1 MSHWQEPQRGQND
14 YQAPAPYPAHGSS
27 ASLASYNSYEQP
39 YPSNEH
45 GHPSQG
51 YPSNDQAYPSND
63 QGYPPHEQAYS
74 SNAHGYPSNQYGGY
88 PSHDHV
94 YADNA
99 SAYADS
105 TYNLNPS
112 GPGKGQYHEGSAYH
126 DEPPLPPP
134 VRRNDKRATYLAAA
148 TPKSRGRRKRII
160 ISLVAAVIILGAAGA
175 ALYFFVF
182 KKKDAA
188 TSTSTSS
195 PHNNVAVAVTGG
207 DGSTI
212 VANDGTNFTYTN
224 PFGGQWYWDANDPFN
239 NGARPQSWSPAL
251 NETFTI
257 GEDKIRGVNIGGWLV
272 TEPFIVPSLYQTVQA
287 SAAAAAGNITVI
299 DEWTLLQAGGQ
310 QALEDHYNTF
320 ITEQDFMQ
328 IAAAGL
334 NFVRIPIAYWAI
346 EVLEGEG
353 FLGNVSWTYFLKAIQ
368 WARKYGLRINIDL
381 HCLPGSQNGWNHSG
395 RLGTYNVL
403 FGPMGIANAQR
414 SLDYIR
420 IIAEFISQ
428 PEYVDVIPM
437 FGVTNEPQGGSITQD
452 ILSRYYLQAYNNVR
466 LAGGIGAG
474 NGPIVSFHDGFLGP
488 AEWAGFLPNA
498 DRATLD
504 MHPYLC
510 FTSQTNAP
518 IDSQTATPCTSWGGL
533 FNTTMADFGFI
544 VAGEWS
550 NAITDCGLYVNGV
563 GQGTRYEG
571 TFPGSP
577 GQWPVMGNCTTD
589 VLDYQSW
596 NATTKAAYMT
606 FAQSSMDALQNWFF
620 WTWKI
625 GNSTAGIVEAPQWS
639 YSLGLQEGWMPPDP
653 RAAVGQ
659 CGNPSPFPG
668 PLSAWQTGGAGAGSI
683 PTSVIES
690 LAWPPPSIF
699 WPNSVS
705 TPGSLLPTY
714 TPAGT
719 PVTLPGPTFT
729 TTSATSTGTANAGDG
744 WANASDQA
752 GMMGPAAGCTYYDP
766 WVGSS
771 FAPPSPLCTGAA
783 ALRRRESAAEAPE
796 PAITAPPTARR

>member
-1 MSHWQEPQRGQND
+1 MSTAILRMAILRTAILRTAIPRT
-14 YQAPAPYPAHGSS
+14 SM
-27 ASLASYNSYEQP
+27 
-39 YPSNEH
+39 
-45 GHPSQG
+45 G
-51 YPSNDQAYPSND
+51 YALN
-63 QGYPPHEQAYS
+63 H
-74 SNAHGYPSNQYGGY
+74 HGYPSSEHGY
-88 PSHDHV
+88 PSHEHV

-105 TYNLNPS
+105 TYNLNP
-112 GPGKGQYHEGSAYH
+112 GGAGSRPYH
-126 DEPPLPPP
+126 DGSSYDEPILAP
-134 VRRNDKRATYLAAA
+134 VRHNEKRATYVA
-148 TPKSRGRRKRII
+148 PKSRGRRKRII
-160 ISLVAAVIILGAAGA
+160 ISLVVLLVILGAAGA

-182 KKKDAA
+182 KKKDPAA
-188 TSTSTSS
+188 GS
-195 PHNNVAVAVTGG
+195 PSKSVQSKIAVAVTGN

-212 VANDGTNFTYTN
+212 IADDGSNFTYTN
-224 PFGGQWYWDANDPFN
+224 PFGGTWYWDANDPFN
-239 NGARPQSWSPAL
+239 NAARPQSWSPAL
-251 NETFTI
+251 NETFTV
-257 GEDKIRGVNIGGWLV
+257 GVDKIRGVNIGGWLV
-272 TEPFIVPSLYQTVQA
+272 TEPFIVPALYQTVQA
-287 SAAAAAGNITVI
+287 SAPSGITVI
-299 DEWTLLQAGGQ
+299 DEYTLLQAGGQ
-310 QALEDHYNTF
+310 AALEDHYKTF

-368 WARKYGLRINIDL
+368 WARKYGLRINVDL

-395 RLGTYNVL
+395 RLGSYNVL

-428 PEYVDVIPM
+428 PEYADVIPM
-437 FGVTNEPQGGSITQD
+437 FGVTNEPQGGAITKD

-466 LAGGIGAG
+466 LASGIGAG
-474 NGPIVSFHDGFLGP
+474 NGPFVSFHDGFLGP
-488 AEWAGFLPNA
+488 AEWSGFLPNA
-498 DRATLD
+498 DRASLD

-510 FTSQTNAP
+510 FQTQDPDP
-518 IDSQTATPCTSWGGL
+518 ITKRTGDPCGAWGGL
-533 FNTTMADFGFI
+533 FNTTMVDFGFI

-550 NAITDCGLYVNGV
+550 NAVTDCGLYVNGV
-563 GQGTRYEG
+563 GQGVRYEG
-571 TFPGSP
+571 TFTGD
-577 GQWPVMGNCTTD
+577 GNTYPVLGNCETD
-589 VLDYQSW
+589 WLDYQNW

-625 GNSTAGIVEAPQWS
+625 GNSTAGIIEAPHWS
-639 YSLGLQEGWMPPDP
+639 YSLGLEQGWMPPDP

-659 CGNPSPFPG
+659 CGNPSPFAG

-683 PTSVIES
+683 ATAVLNS

-699 WPNSVS
+699 FPNGIS
-705 TPGSLLPTY
+705 TPGNLLPTY
-714 TPAGT
+714 APQGT

-729 TTSATSTGTANAGDG
+729 ITSAKASATADAGSG
-744 WANASDQA
+744 WANANDQA
-752 GMMGPAAGCTYYDP
+752 GMMAPIAGCSYYDP

-771 FAPPSPLCTGAA
+771 FAPPSPLCTGSPQRRHEAA
-783 ALRRRESAAEAPE
+783 E
-796 PAITAPPTARR
+796 PAITQPPQVRR